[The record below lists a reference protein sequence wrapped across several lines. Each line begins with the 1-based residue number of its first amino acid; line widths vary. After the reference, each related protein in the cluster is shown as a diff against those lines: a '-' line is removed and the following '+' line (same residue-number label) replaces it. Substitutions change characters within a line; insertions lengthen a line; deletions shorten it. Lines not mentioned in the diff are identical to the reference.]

1 MNGSRSARAR
11 KSKDDKPFFMDARP
25 SFERFMQDRYYSSHI
40 EIGVSSDWSMAAL
53 PPEADIRQREGHV
66 R

>member
-1 MNGSRSARAR
+1 
-11 KSKDDKPFFMDARP
+11 MDARP